1 MNHIEKL
8 EEATLRE
15 LQENNINEPSLEEIK
30 EEVNDKLEFG
40 VLSAIY
46 DKYSIKH
53 GDITPEQSLKWD
65 ELVDGI
71 SNLVLE
77 LFRQN
82 ND

>member
-1 MNHIEKL
+1 MNNLEKL

-46 DKYSIKH
+46 DKYGIKH